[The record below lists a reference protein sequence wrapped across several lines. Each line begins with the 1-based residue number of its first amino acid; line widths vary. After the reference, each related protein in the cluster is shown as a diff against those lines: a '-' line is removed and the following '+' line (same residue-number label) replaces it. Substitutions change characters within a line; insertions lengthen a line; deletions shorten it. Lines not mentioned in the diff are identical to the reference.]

1 MLHPAASSRPI
12 WRNRASLDAPGTIK
26 LVRGIRPRIT
36 GNVGD
41 TVIIQIG
48 ASNDPFTDP
57 VWSAAMT
64 HTIGT
69 TIANDCL
76 VSGRYLAIRFLTGTA
91 YQWRLDSFD
100 LDVTQQG
107 GW

>member
-1 MLHPAASSRPI
+1 M
-12 WRNRASLDAPGTIK
+12 
-26 LVRGIRPRIT
+26 
-36 GNVGD
+36 GD

-76 VSGRYLAIRFLTGTA
+76 VSGRYLSIRFLTGTA